1 MKKLLIT
8 LVFASGLAS
17 ACLPVLAM
25 SGFAGN
31 TDLHNAINDY
41 NTASVKE
48 LIDSG
53 ADVMAQNNAGD
64 TPLHFAARLDDIPEN
79 RANVSLLLAQRAD
92 QLLSQQ
98 NNAGQTPVQVAK
110 TPAFGAYLKTHLS
123 K

>member
-8 LVFASGLAS
+8 LVLASGLAS
-17 ACLPVLAM
+17 ACVPVLAM
-25 SGFAGN
+25 LGAGN

-41 NTASVKE
+41 NTARVKE
-48 LIDSG
+48 LIDGG

-79 RANVSLLLAQRAD
+79 RDNVSLLLAQRAD

-110 TPAFGAYLKTHLS
+110 TPAFGAYLETHLS